1 VPLIFA
7 SFLTAQMTVLLFI
20 VKLIIA
26 DIVES
31 GMKSK

>member
-7 SFLTAQMTVLLFI
+7 SFLTAQMAVLLFI